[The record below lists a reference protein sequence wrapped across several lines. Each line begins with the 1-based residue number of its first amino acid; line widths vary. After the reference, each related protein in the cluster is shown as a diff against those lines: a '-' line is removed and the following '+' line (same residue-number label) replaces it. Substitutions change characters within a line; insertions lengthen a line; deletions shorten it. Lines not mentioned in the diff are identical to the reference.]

1 MPGDLDLSIETLL
14 MLPLFLLV
22 PALIATLAAVKR
34 AQTTLGAAVAEER
47 PNRWTRR
54 VLLGA
59 PGAAVLALETM
70 SGHLPQEPVLESL
83 LIAILLVWVMP
94 GFHDAVLGELG
105 VQRGWSTRRFEDL
118 EEWRLTGDHLRF
130 RLDGEWTSVPCPP
143 AEQVRVRETLLAAN
157 PGGESR
163 FKD

>member
-1 MPGDLDLSIETLL
+1 MPPDFDLSTETLL
-14 MLPLFLLV
+14 SIPLFLLV
-22 PALIATLAAVKR
+22 PALIATMTVVKR
-34 AQTTLGAAVAEER
+34 AQTALGGTIAAQR
-47 PNRWTRR
+47 PGRWRRR

-59 PGAAVLALETM
+59 PQAAILALETM

-83 LIAILLVWVMP
+83 LLGILLVWITP

-105 VQRGWSTRRFEDL
+105 VQRGWFARRFADL

-130 RLDGEWTSVPCPP
+130 RLDGEWTAVPCPP
-143 AEQVRVRETLLAAN
+143 AEQARIRAALLAVN
-157 PGGESR
+157 PERESR